1 MIKFYLWIKAK
12 LFKSKTNAL
21 STKTNFELYC
31 EQNPWAKECRIYE
44 D

>member
-1 MIKFYLWIKAK
+1 MIKIYLWIKAK
-12 LFKSKTNAL
+12 LFKVKVDAVHVKS
-21 STKTNFELYC
+21 NFELYC